1 MYEFFMT
8 YQWEMWAVAAL
19 VFLVLELMAG
29 DFFMLCLAAGAVCS
43 AVAAACGGSFT
54 LCLVLCSVITVAS
67 LFFLRPK
74 ALKRFRGGK
83 TRKSNA
89 DALDGKT
96 GIVKEEIKTG
106 GYGRHRRRH
115 VAQYFGKRRSHPGG
129 NESGGYF
136 TRKHHTD
143 RKTRRGLKILR

>member
-1 MYEFFMT
+1 MT
-8 YQWEMWAVAAL
+8 YQWEMWTVAAL

-74 ALKRFRGGK
+74 A
-83 TRKSNA
+83 
-89 DALDGKT
+89 
-96 GIVKEEIKTG
+96 
-106 GYGRHRRRH
+106 
-115 VAQYFGKRRSHPGG
+115 
-129 NESGGYF
+129 
-136 TRKHHTD
+136 
-143 RKTRRGLKILR
+143 

>member
-1 MYEFFMT
+1 MYDFFMT

-89 DALDGKT
+89 DAIIGRVGKVTETIKAGDYGRMKLDGDDWKAESDET
-96 GIVKEEIKTG
+96 EDLPVGTKVRIIGRESIIVKVEK
-106 GYGRHRRRH
+106 
-115 VAQYFGKRRSHPGG
+115 A
-129 NESGGYF
+129 
-136 TRKHHTD
+136 
-143 RKTRRGLKILR
+143 

>member
-19 VFLVLELMAG
+19 VFLVLEIMAG

-106 GYGRHRRRH
+106 GYGY
-115 VAQYFGKRRSHPGG
+115 VGIDGDMWRSIS
-129 NESGGYF
+129 ESGEAIPAG
-136 TRKHHTD
+136 TKVMVISHESI
-143 RKTRRGLKILR
+143 ILTVKPAEA

>member
-8 YQWEMWAVAAL
+8 YQWEMWTVAAL

-29 DFFMLCLAAGAVCS
+29 DFFMLCLAAGAV
-43 AVAAACGGSFT
+43 
-54 LCLVLCSVITVAS
+54 CSVITVAS

-106 GYGRHRRRH
+106 GYGY
-115 VAQYFGKRRSHPGG
+115 VGIDGDMWRSIS
-129 NESGGYF
+129 ESGEAIPAG
-136 TRKHHTD
+136 TKVVVISHESI
-143 RKTRRGLKILR
+143 ILTVKPAEA